1 MDIID
6 YYKQISSILEDYRV
20 KSMSYSSALNRIK
33 ELNKQAE
40 DAGLGELK
48 VNDNILADIEQ
59 FDDEMSYVEE
69 DYSYEEESS
78 YEEDEDEDSSYE
90 EDSDN

>member
-6 YYKQISSILEDYRV
+6 YYKQISSVLEDYRI
-20 KSMSYSSALNRIK
+20 KAMSYSSALNRIK

-48 VNDNILADIEQ
+48 VNDNILANIEQ

>member
-6 YYKQISSILEDYRV
+6 YYKQISSILEGYRV
-20 KSMSYSSALNRIK
+20 KSMSYSSAFNRIK